1 MHCWKCLVEIS
12 MLDRDASVVRV
23 GLLGIPEGGRAGVKI
38 VKSLSVSTN
47 ATTLTTHRSLVWVR
61 L

>member
-1 MHCWKCLVEIS
+1 MHWWECLLENS
-12 MLDRDASVVRV
+12 MLDRDASVVRG
-23 GLLGIPEGGRAGVKI
+23 GLLGIPEGSWAGVKI
-38 VKSLSVSTN
+38 AKSLSVSTN

>member
-1 MHCWKCLVEIS
+1 
-12 MLDRDASVVRV
+12 MLDRDVSVVRG
-23 GLLGIPEGGRAGVKI
+23 GLLGIPEGSWAGVKI
-38 VKSLSVSTN
+38 AKSLSVSTN

>member
-1 MHCWKCLVEIS
+1 

-23 GLLGIPEGGRAGVKI
+23 GLLSIPEGGRTGVKI

>member
-1 MHCWKCLVEIS
+1 MLWWEGLVKIS
-12 MLDRDASVVRV
+12 MVIRQPSVVR
-23 GLLGIPEGGRAGVKI
+23 GGRLGIPEGSWVGRKI
-38 VKSLSVSTN
+38 AKSLSVSTD